1 MCLKEMKQY
10 IIPAIITMNMTMTGW
25 TASSQVESF
34 RWLERL
40 QVNQDFAIASIATN
54 SGMIEGNGSRIANN
68 ERELNE
74 VPEIIART
82 LAIQSISGQL
92 TELSTERNRLA
103 RIVNGFT
110 QMPASPDDEMAYLDV
125 LSAIDELCVEI
136 ETKLDSSHRA
146 CR

>member
-1 MCLKEMKQY
+1 MPKEMKQY
-10 IIPAIITMNMTMTGW
+10 IIPAIITVNMSITGW
-25 TASSQVESF
+25 TASTQVESL

-40 QVNQDFAIASIATN
+40 QANQDFTIASVATN
-54 SGMIEGNGSRIANN
+54 SGNIEQNGSKIASN
-68 ERELNE
+68 EQQLNE

-136 ETKLDSSHRA
+136 ETNLDSSHRA